1 MSLYFNDFFRYNFEE
16 IFLKFRPS
24 MIFGFESPAVAEF
37 TTNETMGQSCDRLTQ
52 AFGVSREEQD
62 RFALRSHSL
71 ADKAQKEG
79 LLSDISPIVVPNV
92 G

>member
-1 MSLYFNDFFRYNFEE
+1 MV
-16 IFLKFRPS
+16 LKLRPS
-24 MIFGFESPAVAEF
+24 MILGFEAPAVAEF

-79 LLSDISPIVVPNV
+79 LLTDVSPIVVPHV

>member
-1 MSLYFNDFFRYNFEE
+1 
-16 IFLKFRPS
+16 
-24 MIFGFESPAVAEF
+24 MIFGFESPAITEF

-79 LLSDISPIVVPNV
+79 LLRDISPIVVPNV

>member
-1 MSLYFNDFFRYNFEE
+1 
-16 IFLKFRPS
+16 
-24 MIFGFESPAVAEF
+24 
-37 TTNETMGQSCDRLTQ
+37 MGQSCDRLTQ